1 MKKFH
6 ITEDGP
12 KACSAKDGN
21 CPITQNTDAIHYT
34 DLNIA
39 QRDYEE
45 QMRNET
51 IQSLSK
57 VFGVAPKK
65 LNLPKIEITSQLHT
79 KKGGSYY
86 GLTIDE
92 NKVEKHLE
100 AWKKEVGENNA
111 QKMEQAKINRDGGYH
126 FHITALTPKETRQL
140 KKSEVKIEQP
150 SFNVQLTGIG
160 SVQDGEKE
168 AWFITAQSSEIDEF
182 RSNLGLPK
190 HNLHITIGFKNGDVH
205 NKPKD
210 ETSLKI
216 I

>member
-1 MKKFH
+1 MKRFH

-111 QKMEQAKINRDGGYH
+111 EKMEKAKINRDGGYH